1 MGITEELRWTAA
13 KLLNVGRI
21 AVDSA
26 VNESLKGLAP
36 LPDSASV
43 FKRWG
48 IVSAGGMQVY
58 AIVKGKL
65 KGRPHSDPSSGD
77 KKQSFLLVEEM
88 QAKLEKMQEDM
99 NKTQQGSRISA
110 LRREEQEHLKQ
121 FIDEPVK
128 SSTPEV
134 TGPRK
139 IFIRSRL

>member
-13 KLLNVGRI
+13 KLLNLGRI

-26 VNESLKGLAP
+26 VNESLKGGL
-36 LPDSASV
+36 
-43 FKRWG
+43 
-48 IVSAGGMQVY
+48 QVY

-77 KKQSFLLVEEM
+77 KKQSFLLAEEM

-99 NKTQQGSRISA
+99 NKTQHESPILA

-121 FIDEPVK
+121 LFDEPVK
-128 SSTPEV
+128 SSMPEV

>member
-26 VNESLKGLAP
+26 VNESLKGG
-36 LPDSASV
+36 
-43 FKRWG
+43 K
-48 IVSAGGMQVY
+48 QVY

-65 KGRPHSDPSSGD
+65 KGIPHSDPPSGD

-99 NKTQQGSRISA
+99 NRTQQESLVSA
-110 LRREEQEHLKQ
+110 LRREEQEHLRQ
-121 FIDEPVK
+121 LFDEPVK
-128 SSTPEV
+128 SSSPEV